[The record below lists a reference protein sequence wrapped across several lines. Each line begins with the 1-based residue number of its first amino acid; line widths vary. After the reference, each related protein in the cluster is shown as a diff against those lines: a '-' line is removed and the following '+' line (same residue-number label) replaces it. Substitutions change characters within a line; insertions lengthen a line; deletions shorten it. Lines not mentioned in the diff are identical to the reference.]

1 SIHTKIVKARITVKK
16 AQEVLSYLDID
27 DRREYVIGR
36 DQTADLPLADEKIS
50 RRHAILRFDD
60 KSKMF
65 EIRDLDSLNGC
76 HLNGGRIQ
84 ASSSLQSGDEIRI
97 GDFFLIFENEELEK
111 NQAED
116 KLETSSQSIEW
127 LSEKNMKTTGQLLQ
141 GKIEELGLA
150 DVLQMLAGMKKSGS
164 LVLSNKKIL
173 TAYSDLD
180 SSEIDQIFL
189 KNGEIINAHHRHL
202 DGEEALFEI
211 LELNQ
216 GYFALYL
223 IENEK
228 MNEVKI
234 KAPIQFLLLEFAR
247 RSDEKQKEK
256 IRLEDTD
263 IFEALP
269 HDDLKNLDRESLE
282 VLQLVWK
289 LKNWKSIKS
298 AYKKSEDKLEEV
310 TRRLIQ
316 KSFLKKVN

>member
-1 SIHTKIVKARITVKK
+1 MYTKIVKARITVKK

-36 DQTADLPLADEKIS
+36 DQTTDLPLADEKIS

-60 KSKMF
+60 KRKMF

-76 HLNGGRIQ
+76 HLNGERIQ
-84 ASSSLQSGDEIRI
+84 ASSSLQPGDEIRI

-111 NQAED
+111 NQAEG
-116 KLETSSQSIEW
+116 KVETSSQSIEW
-127 LSEKNMKTTGQLLQ
+127 LSEENMKTTGQLLQ

-150 DVLQMLAGMKKSGS
+150 DVLQMVAGMKKSGS
-164 LVLSNKKIL
+164 LVLSKKKIL

-180 SSEIDQIFL
+180 FSEIDQIFL

-223 IENEK
+223 TESEK

-256 IRLEDTD
+256 ISFEDTD
-263 IFEALP
+263 IFDALP

-298 AYKKSEDKLEEV
+298 AYKKSEDMLEDV

>member
-1 SIHTKIVKARITVKK
+1 MKARITVKK
-16 AQEVLSYLDID
+16 AQEFLSYLDVD

-36 DQTADLPLADEKIS
+36 DQTADLPLADEKVS
-50 RRHAILRFDD
+50 RKHAILRFND

-65 EIRDLDSLNGC
+65 EIQDLNSLNGC
-76 HLNGGRIQ
+76 HLNGERIQ
-84 ASSSLQSGDEIRI
+84 GPRRLQSGDEIRV
-97 GDFFLIFENEELEK
+97 GDFFLIFENDELEK

-256 IRLEDTD
+256 ISFEDTD
-263 IFEALP
+263 IFDALP
-269 HDDLKNLDRESLE
+269 HDDLKNLDREYLE
-282 VLQLVWK
+282 ILQLVWK